1 MKNLP
6 MRETRRIG
14 IVMNGVTGRMGRNQH
29 LARSIAA
36 IRADGGLD
44 VDGVVVMPDP
54 ILVGRDED
62 RLRRLAEQFGIE
74 RYSTDLDECLA
85 SDDDTV
91 YFDAQT
97 TARREDSLAAAI
109 EAGKDVYCEKPVA
122 TTSRRAL
129 ELAALAE
136 GAGVRNGAVQDKLFL
151 PGLLK
156 LADVMDSGLL
166 GRPLSVRIEFG
177 YWVFPEALGATQR
190 PSWNYRSEDG
200 GGIVLDMFCHF
211 HYVLD
216 RLIGPVRSVS
226 CATATHVSK
235 RIDESGR
242 AFAATADD
250 AAYAVFALDDGVVAQ
265 VNASWCV
272 RPYRDDLFVIQVDGV
287 DGTAVADLRRCRVQP
302 GSTTPRFVWNPD
314 LPQDGDPRDRWLE
327 IPDREPPV
335 NAFRRQWE
343 LFLRHLVNG
352 EPFPWSL
359 RRSAQGVELAE
370 LALQSSAE
378 RRWVDVP

>member
-1 MKNLP
+1 M
-6 MRETRRIG
+6 TQTQRIG

-29 LARSIAA
+29 LARSLAA
-36 IRADGGLD
+36 IRAEGGLD

-54 ILVGRDED
+54 ILVGRDVE
-62 RLRRLAEQFGIE
+62 RLRRLAETYGIE
-74 RYSTDLDECLA
+74 RYSTDLDACLA

-97 TARREDSLAAAI
+97 TARREDAVTAAI
-109 EAGKDVYCEKPVA
+109 AAGKDIYCEKPVA

-129 ELAALAE
+129 ELAQLAE
-136 GAGVRNGAVQDKLFL
+136 EAGVRNGAVQDKLFL

-156 LADVMDSGLL
+156 LAEVIDSGML
-166 GRPLSVRIEFG
+166 GRLLSVRIEFG
-177 YWVFPEALGATQR
+177 YWVFPDAVGAMQR

-216 RLIGPVRSVS
+216 RLIGPIRSVS
-226 CATATHVSK
+226 CTTATHVPK
-235 RIDESGR
+235 RVDESGTTYD
-242 AFAATADD
+242 ATADD
-250 AAYAVFALDDGVVAQ
+250 AAYAIFELENGVVAQ

-272 RPYRDDLFVIQVDGV
+272 RPYRDDLFTMQVDGV
-287 DGTAVADLRRCRVQP
+287 GGTATADLRRCRVQP
-302 GSTTPRFVWNPD
+302 AATTPRFVWNPD
-314 LPQDGDPRDRWLE
+314 LPQEADPHDGWLE
-327 IPDREPPV
+327 VPERRPPV

-343 LFLRHLVNG
+343 LFLRHLVTD

-370 LALQSSAE
+370 LALQSAAE
-378 RRWVDVP
+378 RRWVDLP